1 MKGEQFVKIIEQ
13 LLAERGISKGEFYKA
28 VGISA
33 TALYGWRRGAEPK
46 RETIEAVE
54 KYFGTS
60 LNDIE
65 KSDPREDLRED
76 LRTLLR
82 SAEDLSPSSVYELI
96 AEIHRRKEMGKVDSS
111 DWGVRLL
118 YLFHGDASEN
128 LCLRMRERRR
138 NLHNFS

>member
-46 RETIEAVE
+46 KETIDTVE
-54 KYFGTS
+54 KYFGIS

-65 KSDPREDLRED
+65 KSEESDELREM
-76 LRTLLR
+76 LRDR
-82 SAEDLSPSSVYELI
+82 QDPGFESPLE
-96 AEIHRRKEMGKVDSS
+96 HQT
-111 DWGVRLL
+111 
-118 YLFHGDASEN
+118 N
-128 LCLRMRERRR
+128 
-138 NLHNFS
+138 